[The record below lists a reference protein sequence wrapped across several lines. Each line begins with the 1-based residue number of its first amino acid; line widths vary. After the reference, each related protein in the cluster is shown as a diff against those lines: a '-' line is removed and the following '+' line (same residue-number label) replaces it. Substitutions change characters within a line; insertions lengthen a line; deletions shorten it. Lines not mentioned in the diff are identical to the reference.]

1 MVNHLVGA
9 YVGGVAHSL
18 ACLEHA
24 DQAVVAHHLLGA
36 VGEGEGDGQWQ
47 SFGNCHDHNRHCSE
61 KQKRDIDSG
70 Y

>member
-36 VGEGEGDGQWQ
+36 VGEGEGDGQW
-47 SFGNCHDHNRHCSE
+47 
-61 KQKRDIDSG
+61 
-70 Y
+70 